1 MKLNRRQICEIYG
14 PAAKE
19 VGLRHNLEP
28 SLILAVIEQESM
40 GDDRAAS
47 GADAYGLMQLRHTAV
62 SDYNRKTNSDFTMYD
77 ALFLRR
83 TNIEIGSWYLR
94 WLLAE
99 LGDPREALR
108 AYNVGIGTVR
118 KGDPL
123 PGSEYADSVLER
135 KRGIEAILSI

>member
-14 PAAKE
+14 PVVKT
-19 VGLRHNLEP
+19 VGVRHNLEP

-40 GDDRAAS
+40 GDDQAVS

-62 SDYNRKTNSDFTMYD
+62 ADYNRKTDSRFEMYD
-77 ALFLRR
+77 ALFNRR
-83 TNIEIGSWYLR
+83 TNVEIGAWYLR

-99 LGDPREALR
+99 LGGVREALR

-118 KGDPL
+118 KGDPG
-123 PGSEYADSVLER
+123 PGSEYADKVLER
-135 KRGIEAILSI
+135 QKGIEEILNK